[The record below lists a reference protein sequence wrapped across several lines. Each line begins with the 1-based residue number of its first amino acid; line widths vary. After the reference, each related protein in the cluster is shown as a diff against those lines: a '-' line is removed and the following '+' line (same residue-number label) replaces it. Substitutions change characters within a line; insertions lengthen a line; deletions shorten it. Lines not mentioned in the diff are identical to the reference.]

1 MDPVNL
7 VEKAIEI
14 RCQDKFGNVV
24 DEFKLDK
31 PLGQDQVRIEG
42 SKLFVAEDYS
52 ETIVVVVI
60 PRGDKF
66 EKKQIEFR
74 LEDVKE
80 DAFTVVLEPVRYK
93 VVFRIGIA
101 EFDATETMNPSE
113 VRTKWGT
120 YDYEINNTN
129 RTIYIRVHGKPVEKV
144 KNEPI
149 HTVVERRSVFRSHG
163 RRSSG
168 NRKWLLLLLL
178 LLLGYGIYACVSK
191 YVYEKTPWPF
201 KAKTVSQFDGSFDD
215 QFEDPVDNQGE
226 APAEAE
232 SLAEE
237 QATAPQGDEE
247 PATVAPEAVKVADSD
262 HQHDI
267 DYLKREKKW
276 NVDSLRTP
284 EYRALFDA
292 LREGN
297 VDQVIQLK
305 DALFDS
311 VNIQNDFKKVVDGLS
326 KFKAN
331 DDQKKLST
339 SKSEMK
345 RLSKNGSFEIG
356 ELSYCIYLIDKR
368 N

>member
-1 MDPVNL
+1 MDPVNSI
-7 VEKAIEI
+7 EKAIEI
-14 RCQDKFGNVV
+14 RCQDKFGSVI

-74 LEDVKE
+74 LKDVNE
-80 DAFTVVLEPVRYK
+80 DAFTVVLEPVQYK
-93 VVFRIGIA
+93 VVFRIGNA

-129 RTIYIRVHGKPVEKV
+129 RTVYIRVHGKPVEKV

-149 HTVVERRSVFRSHG
+149 HTVVERRSIFRSIG
-163 RRSSG
+163 RRFPG

-201 KAKTVSQFDGSFDD
+201 KAKIVSPTDGSFDD
-215 QFEDPVDNQGE
+215 QFEDSVDGQGE
-226 APAEAE
+226 TQAEAE
-232 SLAEE
+232 SQAEE
-237 QATAPQGDEE
+237 QVVAPQGNEE
-247 PATVAPEAVKVADSD
+247 QVSDAPEVVQVADSE
-262 HQHDI
+262 HQHDV

-276 NVDSLRTP
+276 NMDSLRTP
-284 EYRALFDA
+284 EYKALFDA
-292 LREGN
+292 LKEGN

-305 DALFDS
+305 DALFDT
-311 VNIQNDFKKVVDGLS
+311 VNIHNDFKKVVDGLN

-339 SKSEMK
+339 AKSEMI

-356 ELSYCIYLIDKR
+356 ELSYSIYLIDKR